1 MIYPIFFPPD
11 RDEPAEELV
20 YNVLKSLD
28 RERYDVFYHQKFVR
42 KNPKEAPEYEID
54 FIIADLGGGRFNG
67 LLVLEVK
74 GGIIKYN
81 GQTGRW
87 TQNGANIQ
95 TSKEPVKQALSNMH
109 NLVDRYPDISSKVPF
124 GWAVCFPDPGNI
136 YSSKQLPPFIN
147 IVQLVESSAL
157 HAIHKQLPHIFNY
170 IREQK
175 PHFRGADLSSY
186 FSLRDELLNDLGHA
200 VPLHTLMAAD
210 KRQLI
215 QLTQEQ
221 MNILNLFATNKN
233 VAVMGPAGC
242 GKTVMA
248 TTIAQREREKGL
260 KVLLLTFNRIPAA
273 NIRRGFGLT
282 GDEADITVENY
293 HRFVRQQIEK
303 HEPGWFD
310 EHVKEGGELFWTMES
325 AMKLSEVLKKEDPY
339 FDVLLID
346 EAQDFRPEWFE
357 SLNPV
362 LKPAGKL
369 FLFMDE
375 DQNIFSH
382 FSGLPPDR
390 VFTEIILPHNCR
402 NTRRIIE
409 LLEQYIDKKIP
420 YPDAT
425 PEGQPV
431 EFYTY
436 KNDVEQVRILRD
448 EWLRLVNEKEITP
461 DRIVIILNTKLED
474 SCLKEVKS
482 FGKWPLQEVST
493 DTGHI
498 SPGHVNIT
506 RIRTFKGLEA
516 DMVFIA
522 DTDKMETPDKKVL
535 YTQASRARL
544 WLGVMKKNV

>member
-11 RDEPAEELV
+11 KDEPAEKLV
-20 YNVLKSLD
+20 YNMLKSLD
-28 RERYDVFYHQKFVR
+28 PKRYDIFYHQQFVR
-42 KNPKEAPEYEID
+42 RNKDEAAEYEID
-54 FIIADLGGGRFNG
+54 FIIADLGGGKFNG

-74 GGIIKYN
+74 GGVIKYS
-81 GQTGRW
+81 GQTRRW
-87 TQNGANIQ
+87 TQNGVNIQ
-95 TSKEPVKQALSNMH
+95 TSKEPVKQAQSNMY
-109 NLVDRYPDISSKVPF
+109 NLIHRYPDVSSRVPF
-124 GWAVCFPDPGNI
+124 GWAVCFPDPRNI
-136 YSSKQLPPFIN
+136 YSSKQLPGFLN

-157 HAIHKQLPHIFNY
+157 HAIHKQLPLIFKS
-170 IREQK
+170 IREQN
-175 PHFRGADLSSY
+175 PHLRGTELSGY
-186 FSLRDELLNDLGHA
+186 FSFRDELLAGLGVA
-200 VPLHTLMAAD
+200 VPLHSLMAAD
-210 KRQLI
+210 ERQLI
-215 QLTQEQ
+215 QLTKDQ
-221 MNILNLFATNKN
+221 MNLLIVIENNSN
-233 VAVMGPAGC
+233 VVVSGPAGC

-248 TTIAQREREKGL
+248 TTIARKLREKGQ

-273 NIRRGFGLT
+273 NIRQGFRLT
-282 GDEADITVENY
+282 GDEADITIENY

-310 EHVKEGGELFWTMES
+310 EHVKQAGELFWTLEL
-325 AMKLSEVLKKEDPY
+325 AMKLSEVLRKEDPY
-339 FDVLLID
+339 FDVLIID

-357 SLNPV
+357 SLNPA
-362 LKPAGKL
+362 LKPDGKL

-382 FSGLPPDR
+382 YSGLPTGR
-390 VFTEIILPHNCR
+390 HFTKIPLSHNCR
-402 NTRRIIE
+402 NTQSIIE
-409 LLEQYIDKKIP
+409 LLEQYIEKKIP
-420 YPDAT
+420 FPDAT

-448 EWLRLVNEKEITP
+448 EWLRMVNEEEISP
-461 DRIVIILNTKLED
+461 DRIVIILNTKLKD

-498 SPGHVNIT
+498 SPNHVNVT

-522 DTDKMETPDKKVL
+522 DTDKLETQDKKVL

-544 WLGVMKKNV
+544 WLGVLEKG